1 MKKVLIVDDEENIRL
16 LFKEELEEAGY
27 AVATDKDGEG
37 AIARAKEW
45 GPDLVVLDIQM
56 PGIEGIEVARRL
68 KANKR
73 DLPII
78 FCTAYEDYKHEF
90 GAWSSE
96 AYIVK
101 SGNLAEL
108 KAKIRELL
116 GE

>member
-1 MKKVLIVDDEENIRL
+1 MKKILVVDDEEHIRL

-27 AVATDKDGEG
+27 TVTLAEDGE
-37 AIARAKEW
+37 RALIQAADLD
-45 GPDLVVLDIQM
+45 PDLVMLDIQM

-68 KANKR
+68 KAKKR

-90 GAWSSE
+90 GAWSSD

-101 SGNLAEL
+101 SSNLAEL